1 MAQVHKEKTTLFV
14 AAFNKDC
21 IMVYENILMNPFST
35 DSQFCKLNSSYIFP
49 DAVSGDSKRVFIL
62 GENLYSDFLSFLYFL
77 SLLVC
82 SDDLNKKKI
91 TKNSMK
97 LPKDSDEVEVEKP
110 RISINEKLINKLC
123 DACNSRS
130 LSAKQVFRGE
140 WTGVPESF
148 ITKEYTLYHNTK
160 SVILDCITS
169 DQALIESQFIRI
181 CDRLVCD
188 NQVSSSFTFIWF
200 NI

>member
-1 MAQVHKEKTTLFV
+1 MAQGHKEKTPLFV

-49 DAVSGDSKRVFIL
+49 DVVSGDSKRVFIL
-62 GENLYSDFLSFLYFL
+62 GENLYSDFLYTRLV
-77 SLLVC
+77 VC

-97 LPKDSDEVEVEKP
+97 LPKDSDEVEAEKP

-130 LSAKQVFRGE
+130 LSVKQVFQGE

-148 ITKEYTLYHNTK
+148 ITKECTLYHNTK
-160 SVILDCITS
+160 SSILDCITS
-169 DQALIESQFIRI
+169 DQALTESQSIRI

-200 NI
+200 NIR

>member
-1 MAQVHKEKTTLFV
+1 MAQGHKEKTPLFV

-49 DAVSGDSKRVFIL
+49 DVVSGDSKRVFIL
-62 GENLYSDFLSFLYFL
+62 DENLYSDFLSFLYYV
-77 SLLVC
+77 VC

-97 LPKDSDEVEVEKP
+97 LPRGSDEVEAEKP

-130 LSAKQVFRGE
+130 LSAKQVFRG
-140 WTGVPESF
+140 
-148 ITKEYTLYHNTK
+148 
-160 SVILDCITS
+160 
-169 DQALIESQFIRI
+169 
-181 CDRLVCD
+181 
-188 NQVSSSFTFIWF
+188 
-200 NI
+200 